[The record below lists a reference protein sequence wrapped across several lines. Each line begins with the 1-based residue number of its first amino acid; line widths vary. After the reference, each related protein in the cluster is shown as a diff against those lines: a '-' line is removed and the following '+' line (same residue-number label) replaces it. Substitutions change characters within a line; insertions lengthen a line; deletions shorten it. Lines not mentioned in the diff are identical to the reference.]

1 MNSMRNVLSGSIA
14 AAALIAGMGTM
25 AAAQRGP
32 AGPQMR
38 GDGPPPESKPFS
50 ITRSDPALDAII
62 SPNAKIETLA
72 TGFGINE
79 GVIWIREG
87 NSGYVLVGQPDRQR
101 LLQDHQRPQGLG
113 VHGEGRLHRQRPQSR
128 RPPDAGRPDARDHH
142 RAELRAAGRA
152 GPARVVREPGL
163 RGEAPR
169 EGRHAD
175 GAGRQLRRQALQRSE
190 RHRDQVGR
198 RHLHR
203 RQRRRP
209 SRRRQK
215 PAQADAEQR
224 LAVEGREGH
233 AWPCPRRNSAPAR
246 TASCSRS
253 TRSSST

>member
-1 MNSMRNVLSGSIA
+1 MNSRVMAAVAGSLLVCA
-14 AAALIAGMGTM
+14 ATAMT

-38 GDGPPPESKPFS
+38 GDGPAPASKPFS

-62 SPNAKIETLA
+62 SPTATIETLA

-87 NSGYVLVGQPDRQR
+87 NSGYVHRRQPDRQR

-113 VHGEGRLHRQRPQSR
+113 VHGEGRLHRQRSQSR
-128 RPPDAGRPDARDHH
+128 GPADAGRADARDHH
-142 RAELRAAGRA
+142 RAELRAARRA

-175 GAGRQLRRQALQRSE
+175 RAGGQLRGQALQRPE
-190 RHRDQVGR
+190 RHRDQIRR

-209 SRRRQK
+209 SRRR
-215 PAQADAEQR
+215 PEAR
-224 LAVEGREGH
+224 SNRCRTTCGSG
-233 AWPCPRRNSAPAR
+233 R
-246 TASCSRS
+246 TAR
-253 TRSSST
+253 